1 LAHIHSCGVVHL
13 DIKPANLLIS
23 AHGVIK
29 IGDFGMAANVG
40 SKEDGKEGDTKY
52 MAIELLNN
60 CEHHPSADIFSL
72 ALFLYEASYSEKQLR
87 EGSISLPAQG
97 QMWHV
102 LRSGKAPPLR
112 HRAPELAVL
121 VAAAMS
127 PEPTLRPSAAD
138 ILRVQ
143 EVAAVPSGLDRE
155 AQRAVADDTLLS
167 AQLIQPNPRALFL
180 HQGRSR
186 SFLPIHG
193 MGLGLGLTVDIPE
206 GGGMDDD
213 SDRAFTPHF

>member
-1 LAHIHSCGVVHL
+1 MHIHNCGVVHL

-29 IGDFGMAANVG
+29 IGDFGMAASVG
-40 SKEDGKEGDTKY
+40 SKEDGKEGDNKY
-52 MAIELLNN
+52 MANELLNN
-60 CEHHPSADIFSL
+60 CERHPSADIFSL
-72 ALFLYEASYSEKQLR
+72 ALTLYEASYSEKQLR

-102 LRSGKAPPLR
+102 LRSGKAPSLR
-112 HRAPELAVL
+112 HRAPVLAAL
-121 VAAAMS
+121 VATAMS
-127 PEPTLRPSAAD
+127 PDPTLRPSAAD

-155 AQRAVADDTLLS
+155 AQRAVADGTLLS
-167 AQLIQPNPRALFL
+167 AELIQPNPRLFQ

-193 MGLGLGLTVDIPE
+193 MGLGLTVNIPE
-206 GGGMDDD
+206 GGGGMDDD

>member
-1 LAHIHSCGVVHL
+1 MHL

-29 IGDFGMAANVG
+29 IGDFGMAARVC

-52 MAIELLNN
+52 MANELLNN
-60 CEHHPSADIFSL
+60 CERHPSADIFSL

-121 VAAAMS
+121 VATAMS

-167 AQLIQPNPRALFL
+167 AQLIQPNPRALPFL
-180 HQGRSR
+180 HQGHS
-186 SFLPIHG
+186 SPPS
-193 MGLGLGLTVDIPE
+193 MAWVWV
-206 GGGMDDD
+206 
-213 SDRAFTPHF
+213 